1 MGLISMSERDLK
13 RIQVLAEVRAGQR
26 TVVSAAAVLDL
37 GVRQTFRLLSRYE
50 VGGAGALI
58 HQARGRAS
66 NRQLSAGIRE
76 YAVELVRTK
85 YADFG
90 PTLATEILQ
99 EKHSITIGRETL
111 RRWLMADGIWL
122 SRKQRKTFH
131 QPRLRRERFGELVQI
146 DGSDHRWFED
156 RGEPCTLLVFI
167 DDATGRLMQL
177 RFVLSESTDSYLTA
191 VHGYVLAFGCPVAF
205 YSDKHS
211 VFRVNK
217 PNAVGGSG
225 MTQLG
230 RALAE
235 LNIEIICANSS
246 QAKGRVER
254 VNRTLQDRLVKEL
267 RLANICDIN
276 AGNAFLPAFMN
287 QFNERFAIAS
297 ARPED
302 LHRSLSIPVEKLT
315 DILCHREQRYVGS
328 QLTLSYDRK
337 RIILERNPLSEGLD
351 GKYVDVY
358 DFPDGRLEVRT
369 KGLLLPYRVFS
380 KDQRVSHTA
389 IVENKRL
396 GHALAVIKAQQD
408 TSFTPKV
415 NTNSQKLGYQKR
427 GRNAYGPDYIEPAA
441 PIADGPCRRE
451 QNSVGQEVA
460 NDRNLDRNKV
470 SETVVEQQVEL
481 RECSVRSLEV
491 RCQVPPLPYR
501 VFEKD
506 QKMLLTETVANKR
519 LGQALAVAKRMQYLA
534 LPRKV
539 NTNSQK
545 LGYQKRGRQ
554 IYGPDYVP
562 KIPVRS
568 AKESPTPSPV
578 EQTG

>member
-1 MGLISMSERDLK
+1 MGLISMSERDVK
-13 RIQVLAEVRAGQR
+13 RIQVLAEVRAGKR

-37 GVRQTFRLLSRYE
+37 GVRQTFRLMSRYE
-50 VGGAGALI
+50 AGGAGALI

-76 YAVELVRTK
+76 HAVELVRTK

-111 RRWLMADGIWL
+111 RRWLMADGLWL

-167 DDATGRLMQL
+167 DDATSRLMQL

-205 YSDKHS
+205 YSDKHV

-217 PNAVGGSG
+217 PNALGGSG

-254 VNRTLQDRLVKEL
+254 ANRTLQDRLVKEL
-267 RLANICDIN
+267 RLANVCDIS
-276 AGNAFLPAFMN
+276 AGNAFLPAFMT
-287 QFNERFAIAS
+287 QFNERFAIPS
-297 ARPED
+297 ARPEN
-302 LHRSLSIPVEKLT
+302 LHRPLSFPVEKLT

-337 RIILERNPLSEGLD
+337 RIVMERNSLSEGLV

-369 KGLLLPYRVFS
+369 KGLLLPYCVFS
-380 KDQRVSHTA
+380 KDQTVSHTA

-396 GHALAVIKAQQD
+396 GHALAVIKAQRD
-408 TSFTPKV
+408 KYFTPKV
-415 NTNSQKLGYQKR
+415 KTNSQKLGYQKR
-427 GRNAYGPDYIEPAA
+427 VRKVYGPTYIEAA
-441 PIADGPCRRE
+441 TPIADGPCRRE
-451 QNSVGQEVA
+451 QNSVGPEIA
-460 NDRNLDRNKV
+460 NDRNQIVLDRNKV
-470 SETVVEQQVEL
+470 SEQHVEL
-481 RECSVRSLEV
+481 RDYSVRPVEG
-491 RCQVPPLPYR
+491 RCQVPPLPDR

-506 QKMLLTETVANKR
+506 EKLPLAETFENKR
-519 LGQALAVAKRMQYLA
+519 LGKALAVAKVMQDLA
-534 LPRKV
+534 LPPKV
-539 NTNSQK
+539 HTNGRK

-554 IYGPDYVP
+554 IYGPDYMP
-562 KIPVRS
+562 KISVKS
-568 AKESPTPSPV
+568 VKEGPIPRLV

>member
-1 MGLISMSERDLK
+1 MSERDLK

-50 VGGAGALI
+50 VGGVGALI